1 MFMALTTPLRRAGFV
16 GLALAVIGTTA
27 QAQESDYGKR
37 LFMENCAACHGAMG
51 EGDGAVGA
59 LFGSPPGSLRLLEE
73 KNNGHYPFSEV
84 YQTINGTRELRA
96 HGSIEMPVWGSVFRE
111 EAIKNVSGIGGEEVV
126 QGRILALV
134 YFLQSIQE

>member
-1 MFMALTTPLRRAGFV
+1 MFMTLTTTLRRGCFA
-16 GLALAVIGTTA
+16 GLAVAVIGTTGN
-27 QAQESDYGKR
+27 AQEIDFGER

-59 LFGSPPGSLRLLEE
+59 LFGSPPGSLRLLAEQ
-73 KNNGHYPFSEV
+73 NNGHYPFSEV

-96 HGSIEMPVWGSVFRE
+96 HGSIKMPVWGSVFRE
-111 EAIKNVSGIGGEEVV
+111 ESVKKVYGIGGEEVV

-134 YFLQSIQE
+134 YYLQSIQK